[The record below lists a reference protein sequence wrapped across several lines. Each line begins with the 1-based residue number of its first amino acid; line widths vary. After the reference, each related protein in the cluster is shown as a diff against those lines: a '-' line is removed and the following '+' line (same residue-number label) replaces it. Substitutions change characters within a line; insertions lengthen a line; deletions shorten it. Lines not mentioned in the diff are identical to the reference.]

1 MPKSR
6 ARVAY
11 FNSGDIVE
19 VKSLEEIRATLDSN
33 GMYEGVPFMKEMHRF
48 CGGTYR
54 VFKRTDKICVEREY
68 SLDFRRMHDAVL
80 LDEIRCDGS
89 DHDGCQKLCM
99 IFWKEAWL
107 KPAPLLS
114 KPAPPVD
121 WVQERLPMRQDPVDE
136 SKTYSCQS
144 TAVFGA
150 TEPLKVWD
158 VRQYVRDVRSGA
170 LKPVELAGVLGQL
183 VYNKVATKLRKPEFG
198 AVLGSG
204 TKTPS
209 VSLGLRRGESVR
221 VKSRE
226 EIVETL
232 DAKGRNRGLYFAYD
246 MERHCG
252 RSLKVIAPVDRMI
265 LETNG
270 KMKKMSNTVLL
281 NGGECTGLCNRGCAR
296 KGHPLWREAWLARI
310 GGAGAAD
317 SSSAS
322 SG

>member
-1 MPKSR
+1 VNVSH
-6 ARVAY
+6 

-19 VKSLEEIRATLDSN
+19 VKSVEEIRATLDSN
-33 GMYEGVPFMKEMHRF
+33 GMYEGVPFMAEMHRY
-48 CGGTYR
+48 CGGRYR

-68 SLDFRRMHDAVL
+68 SLDFRRMRNAVF
-80 LDEIRCDGS
+80 LDEVRCDGS

-107 KPAPLLS
+107 KPAPPLS
-114 KPAPPVD
+114 KPAPPID
-121 WVQERLPMRQDPVDE
+121 WTEERLPMREDSVDE
-136 SKTYSCQS
+136 TKTYSCQS
-144 TAVFGA
+144 TTVLGA

-158 VRQYVRDVRSGA
+158 FRQYVRDLRSGA
-170 LKPVELAGVLGQL
+170 LKPLELAGVLGL
-183 VYNKVATKLRKPEFG
+183 IAYNKVASKLHKPEFG
-198 AVLGSG
+198 AVLGTG

-209 VSLGLRRGESVR
+209 VSLGLRRGEAVR

-226 EIVETL
+226 EIVATL
-232 DAKGRNRGLYFAYD
+232 DARGRNRGLYFAYD

-265 LETNG
+265 LETTG

-281 NGGECTGLCNRGCAR
+281 KGGECTGLCNRGCAR
-296 KGHPLWREAWLARI
+296 KGHPLWREAWLERI

-317 SSSAS
+317 GSSAS
-322 SG
+322 PR

>member
-1 MPKSR
+1 MSR
-6 ARVAY
+6 TRVPH

-19 VKSLEEIRATLDSN
+19 VRSLEEIRATLDAN
-33 GMYEGVPFMKEMHRF
+33 GMYEGVPFMAEMHRF
-48 CGGTYR
+48 CGGRYR

-68 SLDFRRMHDAVL
+68 SLDFRRLRDTVL

-107 KPAPLLS
+107 KAAPPLS

-121 WVQERLPMRQDPVDE
+121 WTQEQLPMRQDPVDE

-144 TAVFGA
+144 TAVLGA

-158 VRQYVRDVRSGA
+158 VRQYVRDLRSRA
-170 LKPVELAGVLGQL
+170 LAPVELAGVLGQL
-183 VYNKVATKLRKPEFG
+183 VYNKVAAKLRKPEFG
-198 AVLGSG
+198 AVLGKG
-204 TKTPS
+204 TRTPS

-221 VKSRE
+221 VKSRA

-265 LETNG
+265 LETTG

-281 NGGECTGLCNRGCAR
+281 KGGECTGLCNRGCAR
-296 KGHPLWREAWLARI
+296 KGHPLWREAWLERI
-310 GGAGAAD
+310 GETGAVD
-317 SSSAS
+317 PS

>member
-1 MPKSR
+1 MPT
-6 ARVAY
+6 RVPH

-33 GMYEGVPFMKEMHRF
+33 GMYEGVPFMAEMHRF
-48 CGGTYR
+48 CGGRYR

-68 SLDFRRMHDAVL
+68 SLDFRRMRNAVL

-107 KPAPLLS
+107 KPAPPLS

-121 WVQERLPMRQDPVDE
+121 WVQEKLPMRQDPVDE
-136 SKTYSCQS
+136 SKSYSCQS
-144 TAVFGA
+144 TAVLGA

-158 VRQYVRDVRSGA
+158 LRQYARDLRSGA

-221 VKSRE
+221 VKSRA
-226 EIVETL
+226 EIVDTL

-265 LETNG
+265 LETTG

-281 NGGECTGLCNRGCAR
+281 RGGECTGLCNRGCAR
-296 KGHPLWREAWLARI
+296 KGHPLWREAWLERI
-310 GGAGAAD
+310 GEAGNAD
-317 SSSAS
+317 PSSAS
-322 SG
+322 SD